1 MPEKHREHLPE
12 VIRHKVGQHQ
22 KAVKEKRESL
32 FFGMGMFG
40 IVGWTVAIPTVIGT
54 LLGRWLDNLHHG
66 PISWT
71 LTGLLIGMASGCL
84 VAWRWLTKE
93 GGGK

>member
-12 VIRHKVGQHQ
+12 IIRHKVGQRQ
-22 KAVKEKRESL
+22 KAAKEKHGSL
-32 FFGMGMFG
+32 FFGLGMFG
-40 IVGWTVAIPTVIGT
+40 TVGWTIAIPTVLGT

-84 VAWRWLTKE
+84 VAWRWITRE
-93 GGGK
+93 GEKK